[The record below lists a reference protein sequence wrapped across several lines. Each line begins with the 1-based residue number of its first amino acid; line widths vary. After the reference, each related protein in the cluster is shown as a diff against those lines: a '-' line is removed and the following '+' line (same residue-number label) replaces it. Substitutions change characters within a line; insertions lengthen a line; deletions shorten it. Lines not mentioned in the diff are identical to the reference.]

1 MIDSTKPTEEKNNK
15 EEKYP
20 KEQLWKIYRSLPK
33 DLQEAMFSQ
42 ETSESIN
49 SVCKKNGLEK
59 EMPEIAE
66 LIGYT
71 FLGLLPP
78 EEFQE
83 FLEKKLEIEKNVA
96 ISVYREINRF
106 VFSPVKISLDQLYE
120 ENKKSNIPTEKETV
134 IEENLEK
141 TKTED
146 RPSDKY
152 QEPIQ

>member
-1 MIDSTKPTEEKNNK
+1 MIDSNKPTEEKNNK

-33 DLQEAMFSQ
+33 DLQEAMFAQ
-42 ETSESIN
+42 ETSEAIN

-59 EMPEIAE
+59 EMPEITE

-71 FLGLLPP
+71 FLGLLPL

-83 FLEKKLEIEKNVA
+83 FLENKLEIEKNVA
-96 ISVYREINRF
+96 SLVYREINRF
-106 VFSPVKISLDQLYE
+106 VFFPVKTSLDQLY
-120 ENKKSNIPTEKETV
+120 KDDKRSNIPTGEAV

-146 RPSDKY
+146 KSSDKY